1 MTGEDVLI
9 KRAKKGEM
17 AAFEALVSAYER
29 RVYTL
34 ALRSTNSHEDA
45 LDITQEVF
53 LKAYKGLP
61 SCRGESRFSTW
72 LYRITMNKCVDFARS
87 KKNVAV
93 EPIDDEKILQLPDFK
108 EKNQPEKSLEKT
120 ELREE
125 IDVALNM
132 ISEEHRKVV
141 ILRGV
146 AGMKYSDIAK
156 ALSIEEGTVK
166 SRIARARSALRKILI
181 DRGNI
186 SLPSSSKQSE
196 RRRED
201 AKL

>member
-53 LKAYKGLP
+53 LKAYKALP
-61 SCRGESRFSTW
+61 SFRGESEFSTW

-87 KKNVAV
+87 KKNITL
-93 EPIDDEKILQLPDFK
+93 ESIDDEKVVELQDLK
-108 EKNQPEKSLEKT
+108 EKNQPEKSFEKT

-125 IDVALNM
+125 IDIALNM

-141 ILRGV
+141 VLRDV
-146 AGMKYSDIAK
+146 AGMKYADIAK

-166 SRIARARSALRKILI
+166 SRIARAREALRKILI

-186 SLPSSSKQSE
+186 SLPSTSKQSE